1 VSQLQQENE
10 IESLQSLVVAY
21 MIVTQSFFPPRGGFC
36 IFVYRDIHE
45 RINGFDEDL
54 FFGED
59 HDYVQRGAKVGKFS
73 YLKSHKIF
81 VSTRRLE
88 EEGRWAII
96 KKYIGVELHL
106 FFLARLRNNLRTQ
119 IW

>member
-1 VSQLQQENE
+1 MNALMD
-10 IESLQSLVVAY
+10 L
-21 MIVTQSFFPPRGGFC
+21 M
-36 IFVYRDIHE
+36 
-45 RINGFDEDL
+45 RIY

-106 FFLARLRNNLRTQ
+106 FFLGKVKKQ
-119 IW
+119 IYEHKFGEHSK